1 MKDEQL
7 MTSQDKV
14 RMLLVSAAM
23 QERAQN
29 GVQSRSHALTMTEK
43 DEPEVAPGLW
53 DRRAL
58 PNHCKTI
65 TDNEVRVMIELF
77 GHDDCYE
84 FASSFMHLIK
94 ATPGSSLKDCLEQL
108 SDKGKIELRNR
119 AIRGGHQ
126 FESEVRFGA
135 VPACRGYRWIFNLA
149 TCYAGSTGRIRP
161 RADVHAMASIGNT
174 P

>member
-1 MKDEQL
+1 
-7 MTSQDKV
+7 
-14 RMLLVSAAM
+14 
-23 QERAQN
+23 
-29 GVQSRSHALTMTEK
+29 
-43 DEPEVAPGLW
+43 
-53 DRRAL
+53 
-58 PNHCKTI
+58 
-65 TDNEVRVMIELF
+65 MIELF
-77 GHDDCYE
+77 GRDDCYE

-161 RADVHAMASIGNT
+161 IADVVTVRRIGCVASTVSRPLLKTSNLSRY
-174 P
+174 